1 MDKNAFHATLKSL
14 SLDDKTITEVSKNE
28 KLCQNIKSLVESL
41 GITGLDKKQ
50 GNLLYSLVA
59 KSHWMNPRD
68 VKFIGSYIKDTRIAS
83 TTQLDEAFAFFK
95 QFNNIDISEPKNK
108 ADFEERAGVGLQYNS
123 EDIKAYVAKFIAD
136 NLKEVSE
143 KPNHPGNLAKLRD
156 GLKFADRKLLIE
168 TYNDACKNLSQIKV
182 EKKEEPKN
190 AVEGDKKPANNAED
204 DDKETIRKY
213 RTEKLLA
220 RDLSASLNSKDVL
233 EAHQKRTGGCVVT
246 RFPPEP
252 NGYLHIGHCKA
263 MRFNF
268 KIAADYNGYTYLRY
282 DDTNPEAESQEYIDQ
297 IRENVL
303 WMGYTPKQITF
314 ASDNFDRIYEVA
326 LELIRKGKAFVCK
339 LDKQQAKS
347 LRESRLPSPY
357 RDTSPETNL
366 REFQLMKSGF
376 YAEGEACLRAK
387 IDYQNDN
394 PTLQDPVI
402 YRIKYVPH
410 PHIGNKWCIYPLY
423 DFTHSLCD
431 SFEDITHSLCTL
443 EFEGR
448 RDLYYWSLN
457 QLNLYKPYV
466 WEYSRLNI
474 TYNVLSKRKL
484 LKLVTG
490 NYVEGW
496 DDPRLFTIAGIRRR
510 GYPPEAINNF
520 CDLISVS
527 RRGNDNVTQFSVLEH
542 CIRQYL
548 FENAPHTFA
557 VLEPV
562 ELVLTNVNE
571 RIGLDTNEFG
581 YRFGVGKVN
590 YVERSDIR
598 TEDSK
603 DFYGIAPGK
612 LIRLKF
618 GPFVRITKV
627 NADSTGNVLGVEGEV
642 VPESEVPN
650 YKKIKGVLHFIEKDE
665 SRSCIVRIYDRLFNA
680 EFPGEKTGDI
690 LDDFNKNSKRTIT
703 NAKIHRGL
711 IPALKPESRFQFE
724 RLGYFYLDPDTKP
737 EAEHFVFNK
746 IVSLKES
753 DKVKAL
759 GKN

>member
-1 MDKNAFHATLKSL
+1 MENNVYHATLKSL
-14 SLDDKTITEVSKNE
+14 SLEDKTIAEVAKNA
-28 KLCQNIKSLVESL
+28 KLCENIKSIVDSL
-41 GITGLDKKQ
+41 GVTGLDKRQ
-50 GNLLYSLVA
+50 GNLMYTLVA
-59 KSHWMNPRD
+59 KSHWMTPQK
-68 VKFIGSYIKDTRIAS
+68 VLFVASFIKDSRIAS
-83 TTQLDEAFAFFK
+83 MTQLDEAFAFFK
-95 QFNNIDISEPKNK
+95 QYNDIDMNK
-108 ADFEERAGVGLQYNS
+108 DENVRNFEERSGVGFSYTAD
-123 EDIKAYVAKFIAD
+123 DIKDYVTKFIAN

-156 GLKFADRKLLIE
+156 GLKFADRKLLID
-168 TYNDACKNLSQIKV
+168 TYNEACKNLTQVKI
-182 EKKEEPKN
+182 EKKEEPTTV
-190 AVEGDKKPANNAED
+190 VEGEKKAED
-204 DDKETIRKY
+204 DEKETIRKY

-220 RDLSASLNSKDVL
+220 RDLSASLNNKEVL
-233 EAHQKRTGGCVVT
+233 EAHQARTGGCVVT

-268 KIAADYNGYTYLRY
+268 KLAADYNGYTYLRY

-297 IRENVL
+297 IKENVL
-303 WMGYTPKQITF
+303 WMGYTPKKITY
-314 ASDNFDRIYEVA
+314 ASDNFDKIYEIA

-339 LDKQQAKS
+339 LSKEEAKVYRDS
-347 LRESRLPSPY
+347 REPSPY
-357 RDTSPETNL
+357 RNTPPEVNL
-366 REFQLMKSGF
+366 REFQLMKAGF
-376 YAEGEACLRAK
+376 YAEGQACLRAK
-387 IDYQNDN
+387 IDYKSNN
-394 PTLQDPVI
+394 TTLQDPTI
-402 YRIKYVPH
+402 YRIKFVPH
-410 PHIGNKWCIYPLY
+410 PHIGDKWCIYPLY

-457 QLNLYKPYV
+457 ELNMYKPYV

-484 LKLVTG
+484 LKLVTSK
-490 NYVEGW
+490 YVDGW
-496 DDPRLFTIAGIRRR
+496 DDPRLLTIAGIRRR

-527 RRGNDNVTQFSVLEH
+527 RRGNDNVIQYSVLEH

-548 FENAPHTFA
+548 FEHAPHTFA

-562 ELVLTNVNE
+562 ELELTNLSSRME
-571 RIGLDTNEFG
+571 LDTEEFG
-581 YRFGVGKVN
+581 YRFGVEPVI
-590 YVERSDIR
+590 YVDRSDVR
-598 TEDSK
+598 LEDSK

-612 LIRLKF
+612 IVRLKF
-618 GPFVRITKV
+618 GPFVRITEVTPQGDSFKV
-627 NADSTGNVLGVEGEV
+627 KGEI
-642 VPESEVPN
+642 VPESEIPN
-650 YKKIKGVLHFIEKDE
+650 YKKIKGVLHFIEKSAAINCE
-665 SRSCIVRIYDRLFNA
+665 VRVYDRLFTN
-680 EFPGEKTGDI
+680 EYPGEPSGDI
-690 LDDFNKNSKRTIT
+690 LADFNKESKRVIT

-724 RLGYFYLDPDTKP
+724 RLGYFYVDPDSNHDAK
-737 EAEHFVFNK
+737 EFVFNK

-753 DKVKAL
+753 DKIKAL